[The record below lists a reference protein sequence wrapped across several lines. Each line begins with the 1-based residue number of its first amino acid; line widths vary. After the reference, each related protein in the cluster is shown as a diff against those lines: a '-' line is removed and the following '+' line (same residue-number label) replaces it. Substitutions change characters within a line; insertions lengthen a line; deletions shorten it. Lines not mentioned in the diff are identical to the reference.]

1 MNSISKGSLSTSKF
15 PEGFGKFP
23 YIILKAGYA
32 IYMQIPIQ
40 INPESD
46 DLNKFPGTHLN
57 DIDLFLIEAYRKDK
71 TSVLHDI
78 LLEHTEAIK
87 EKIEADTNRPA
98 RLCLVEA
105 EDRAYY
111 FDGDTVSFNSSIPSG
126 GTLVTHTN
134 SVIGIDVPH
143 FLTGQNA
150 RLAISES

>member
-1 MNSISKGSLSTSKF
+1 MNSIKKGKLNATKF

-32 IYMQIPIQ
+32 LYMQIPIQ
-40 INPESD
+40 INPDSD

-57 DIDLFLIEAYRKDK
+57 DIDPFLIEAYRKDN

-87 EKIEADTNRPA
+87 EKIEADKKRPV

-105 EDRAYY
+105 ENRAYY
-111 FDGDTVSFNSSIPSG
+111 FEGNEVLFKSSIPSG
-126 GTLVTHTN
+126 GTLITQTEG
-134 SVIGIDVPH
+134 VIGMGVPH
-143 FLTGQNA
+143 FLPGQNQRSSFSQA
-150 RLAISES
+150 